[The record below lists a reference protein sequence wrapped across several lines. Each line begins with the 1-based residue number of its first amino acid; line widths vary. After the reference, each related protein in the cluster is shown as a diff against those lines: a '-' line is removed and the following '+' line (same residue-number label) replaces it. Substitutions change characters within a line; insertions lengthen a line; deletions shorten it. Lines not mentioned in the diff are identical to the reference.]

1 MKPIKI
7 SNIKAVQG
15 GMSLVE
21 LMIALLIGL
30 LLSAALITVYISN
43 KKVFWDT
50 EAAASLQENNRFVWK
65 LIINDLRMAGY
76 YGDHVDYQSI
86 KNKGVDNLGVDSCLR
101 GTVESEFDY
110 EVPVWA
116 VEAGEAIPTCLA
128 GSDVDPTTD
137 ILFVKHARKE
147 ALDPSENSDADKTY
161 ILAGLYHGGH
171 YKGTGD
177 TSLANELAM
186 GGEYPY
192 PKSKI
197 LEYVYH
203 AYFVYKPADAIYSQ
217 LKRIKLTRNGWS
229 TPETV
234 AEGVEDLHFIFGI
247 NDATSAGA
255 GMVSRYYSASQVTA
269 ADKWKDVVSTTIYI
283 RGRST
288 RSDRSFEDKKTY
300 TYGNR
305 AAYTP
310 SGTDARYH
318 RMLLETTESL
328 YNRQIRKSQK

>member
-65 LIINDLRMAGY
+65 LIVNDLRMASY
-76 YGDHVDYQSI
+76 YGRHVDYQQI
-86 KNKGVDNLGVDSCLR
+86 ENKGVAELGAGSCLR
-101 GTVESEFDY
+101 GSVESEFEY

-116 VEAGEAIPTCLA
+116 VEAGEAIPECLT
-128 GSDVDPTTD
+128 GFDVDPTTD
-137 ILFVKHARKE
+137 ILFVKHVRKE
-147 ALDPSENSDADKTY
+147 SMDASGNSDADRTY
-161 ILAGLYHGGH
+161 IITGLNHGGH
-171 YKGTGD
+171 YNGTGD
-177 TSLANELAM
+177 TSLSDELSM

-192 PKSKI
+192 SKSRI
-197 LEYVYH
+197 WEYVYH

-217 LKRIKLTRNGWS
+217 LKRIKLTSSGWS

-269 ADKWKDVVSTTIYI
+269 ANKWKDVVSTTIYI

>member
-65 LIINDLRMAGY
+65 LIVNDLRMAGY
-76 YGDHVDYQSI
+76 YGDHVDFQSI
-86 KNKGVDNLGVDSCLR
+86 ENKGVSDLGAGSCLR
-101 GTVESEFDY
+101 GTTKSEFDY

-116 VEAGEAIPTCLA
+116 VEAGETIPTCLA
-128 GSDVDPTTD
+128 GFDVDPNTD
-137 ILFVKHARKE
+137 ILFVKHVRKE
-147 ALDPSENSDADKTY
+147 SMDASGSSDADRTY
-161 ILAGLYHGGH
+161 ILTGLDHGGH
-171 YKGTGD
+171 YSGTGD
-177 TSLANELAM
+177 TSLADELSI
-186 GGEYPY
+186 GGEYPGG
-192 PKSKI
+192 KI
-197 LEYVYH
+197 WEYVYH

-217 LKRIKLTRNGWS
+217 LKRIKLTSSGWS
-229 TPETV
+229 VPETV

-247 NDATSAGA
+247 NDTASAGA
-255 GMVSRYYSASQVTA
+255 GMVSRYYSASQITA
-269 ADKWKDVVSTTIYI
+269 ADKWKDVVSATIYI
-283 RGRST
+283 RGRAT

-318 RMLLETTESL
+318 RMLLETTETL